1 MEGTIA
7 DLKEQLENYSDV
19 HMTARMNQV
28 REQMENKNKSNSR
41 ALMEARIRIKELE
54 DYIQSLKVELRQ
66 QKQSRVAS
74 ETEMK
79 ALREKLKSSDSQ
91 IKTLKQEGVQMLK
104 NTNIRLQQQLNDIQT
119 QSQLSSSERQT
130 RTPIRPKTQSR

>member
-28 REQMENKNKSNSR
+28 REQMENKNKSDSR

-119 QSQLSSSERQT
+119 QSQLNSSERQT